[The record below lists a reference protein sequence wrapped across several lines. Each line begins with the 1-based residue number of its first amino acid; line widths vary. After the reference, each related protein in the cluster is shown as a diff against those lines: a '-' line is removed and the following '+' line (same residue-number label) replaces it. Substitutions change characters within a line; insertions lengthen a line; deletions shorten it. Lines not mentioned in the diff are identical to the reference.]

1 MIAIKGLIMTELD
14 TRTAVSK
21 YLPIPKGKLPYHW
34 RGPRKVDQKYS
45 SQWLLFQNMQDI
57 PLSLFSESFIMC
69 EP

>member
-34 RGPRKVDQKYS
+34 RGPQKVDQKIQQPMTFIPEHPGHS
-45 SQWLLFQNMQDI
+45 LITLFWK
-57 PLSLFSESFIMC
+57 LHHV
-69 EP
+69 

>member
-45 SQWLLFQNMQDI
+45 SQ
-57 PLSLFSESFIMC
+57 
-69 EP
+69 